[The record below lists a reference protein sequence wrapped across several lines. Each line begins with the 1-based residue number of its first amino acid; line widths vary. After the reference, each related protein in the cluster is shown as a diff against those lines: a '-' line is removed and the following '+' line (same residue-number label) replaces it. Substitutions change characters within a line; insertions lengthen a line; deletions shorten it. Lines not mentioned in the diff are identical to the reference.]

1 MLRFDPFREFDRL
14 VNGALETGSTVS
26 VPLDVVRSSN
36 AVTLHFD
43 LPGVDPD
50 TVELSFERNQLTLK
64 ATRRTALGE
73 GERFVVR
80 ERPAGDFTR
89 TLVLS
94 EGLDASRISAAYEHG
109 VLVVTIP
116 VAELA
121 QPRRIEINGRRPAP
135 AEVNGA
141 EPVEVGVS
149 AN

>member
-14 VNGALETGSTVS
+14 VNGAFETGSTVS
-26 VPLDVVRSSN
+26 VPLDVVRSAS
-36 AVTLHFD
+36 AVDLYLD

-50 TVELSFERNQLTLK
+50 TIELSVERNQLTLK
-64 ATRRTALGE
+64 ATRRTTLAE

-94 EGLDASRISAAYEHG
+94 EGLDPSRISADYEHG
-109 VLVVTIP
+109 VLRVTIP

-121 QPRRIEINGRRPAP
+121 QPRRIEIGARRPVVDGRDAS
-135 AEVNGA
+135 A
-141 EPVEVGVS
+141 EPVSV
-149 AN
+149 N